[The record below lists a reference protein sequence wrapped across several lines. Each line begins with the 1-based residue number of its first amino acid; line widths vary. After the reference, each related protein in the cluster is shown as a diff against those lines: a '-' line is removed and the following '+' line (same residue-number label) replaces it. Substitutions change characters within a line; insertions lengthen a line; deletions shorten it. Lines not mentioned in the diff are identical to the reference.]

1 MSVLLTNSTAMD
13 PMELAFA
20 QTFLVLAAG
29 IYELALSL
37 DNPWR
42 YDTTVRKI
50 GNGPFLFL
58 MVCMLLYAVVVVVFT
73 VIALSPFW
81 RSDVRQLQ
89 AQLIP

>member
-13 PMELAFA
+13 SMELAFA

-29 IYELALSL
+29 IYELAPNL

-50 GNGPFLFL
+50 GKGPLLFL
-58 MVCMLLYAVVVVVFT
+58 MAYMLLYAVAVVVFT
-73 VIALSPFW
+73 VIALSPF
-81 RSDVRQLQ
+81 
-89 AQLIP
+89 